1 MKKITLV
8 FLFFVFPLS
17 LYSQLPNTTYISAYG
32 GISTPANQDLYKSS
46 FNAGANLEFALSK
59 LTAFGVDV
67 NFANLSSNVNEISLL
82 PAIVGAITAY
92 NYGNYSTMGFM
103 AFFKLQNADA
113 VKLPVQ
119 PFVKVGLGTSLIAKT
134 GVNFKSSNVITAV
147 PNETSTGILF
157 APSIGI
163 NIPIHAKNKIVIEA
177 QYRINKSDTQ
187 DVKSFLINFGYG
199 FRL

>member
-32 GISTPANQDLYKSS
+32 GLSTPANQDLYRSS
-46 FNAGANLEFALSK
+46 FNAGANIEFALSK
-59 LTAFGVDV
+59 LTTFGVDV
-67 NFANLSSNVNEISLL
+67 NFANLSSRKSDVELAVL
-82 PAIVGAITAY
+82 GYQLY

-134 GVNFKSSNVITAV
+134 GVNFKSFNTITDV

-187 DVKSFLINFGYG
+187 DVKSFLLNFGYG

>member
-32 GISTPANQDLYKSS
+32 GLSTPANQDLYKSS

-59 LTAFGVDV
+59 LTTFGVDV
-67 NFANLSSNVNEISLL
+67 NFANLASRNNDIELL
-82 PAIVGAITAY
+82 YLGYKLY

-177 QYRINKSDTQ
+177 QYRINKSDAQ
-187 DVKSFLINFGYG
+187 DVKSFLINFGYS

>member
-1 MKKITLV
+1 MKKIFLV

-17 LYSQLPNTTYISAYG
+17 LYSQLPSTTYISAYG
-32 GISTPANQDLYKSS
+32 GLSTPANQDLYSSS
-46 FNAGANLEFALSK
+46 FNAGANIEFALSK

-67 NFANLSSNVNEISLL
+67 NFANLSARKNEFELL
-82 PAIVGAITAY
+82 YLGY
-92 NYGNYSTMGFM
+92 RLYQYGNYSTMGFM

-113 VKLPVQ
+113 IKLPVQ
-119 PFVKVGLGTSLIAKT
+119 PFVKIGLGTSLIAKT
-134 GVNFKSSNVITAV
+134 GVNFKSFNTITDV

-187 DVKSFLINFGYG
+187 DVKSYLINFGYS

>member
-1 MKKITLV
+1 MKIIILV

-17 LYSQLPNTTYISAYG
+17 LYSQLPNTTYISTYG
-32 GISTPANQDLYKSS
+32 GLSTPANQDLYKSS
-46 FNAGANLEFALSK
+46 FNAGANIEFALSK

-67 NFANLSSNVNEISLL
+67 NFANLASGNNDIELL
-82 PAIVGAITAY
+82 YLGYKLY
-92 NYGNYSTMGFM
+92 NFGNYSTMGFM

-113 VKLPVQ
+113 IKLPVQ
-119 PFVKVGLGTSLIAKT
+119 TFVKIGLGTSLIAKT
-134 GVNFKSSNVITAV
+134 GVNFKSFNTITDV

-163 NIPIHAKNKIVIEA
+163 NIPIHAKNKIMIEA

-187 DVKSFLINFGYG
+187 DVRSFLLNFGYG

>member
-32 GISTPANQDLYKSS
+32 GLSTPANQDLYKSS

-67 NFANLSSNVNEISLL
+67 NFANVASRNNELELL
-82 PAIVGAITAY
+82 YLGYKLY

-119 PFVKVGLGTSLIAKT
+119 PFVKIGLGTSLIAKT
-134 GVNFKSSNVITAV
+134 GVNFKSSGIITDV

>member
-32 GISTPANQDLYKSS
+32 GLSTPANQDLYKSS

-67 NFANLSSNVNEISLL
+67 NFANLASRNNELELL
-82 PAIVGAITAY
+82 YLGYKLY

-119 PFVKVGLGTSLIAKT
+119 PFVKIGLGTSLIAKT
-134 GVNFKSSNVITAV
+134 GVNFKSYNIITDV

>member
-1 MKKITLV
+1 MKIIILV

-32 GISTPANQDLYKSS
+32 GLSTPANQDLYKSS
-46 FNAGANLEFALSK
+46 FNAGANIEFALSK

-67 NFANLSSNVNEISLL
+67 NFANLASGNNDIELL
-82 PAIVGAITAY
+82 YLGYKLY
-92 NYGNYSTMGFM
+92 NYGNYSTMGLM

-113 VKLPVQ
+113 VKLPMQ

-134 GVNFKSSNVITAV
+134 GVNFKSFNTITDV

-187 DVKSFLINFGYG
+187 DVRSFLLNFGYG

>member
-1 MKKITLV
+1 MKIIILV

-32 GISTPANQDLYKSS
+32 GLSTPANQDLYKSS
-46 FNAGANLEFALSK
+46 FNAGANIEFALSK

-67 NFANLSSNVNEISLL
+67 NFANLASGNNDIELL
-82 PAIVGAITAY
+82 YLGYKLY
-92 NYGNYSTMGFM
+92 NFGNYSTMGFM

-113 VKLPVQ
+113 IKLPVQ

-134 GVNFKSSNVITAV
+134 GVNFKSFNTITDV

-187 DVKSFLINFGYG
+187 DVKSFLLNFGYG

>member
-32 GISTPANQDLYKSS
+32 GLSTPANQDLYKSS
-46 FNAGANLEFALSK
+46 FNAGANLEFVLSK
-59 LTAFGVDV
+59 LTTFGVDV
-67 NFANLSSNVNEISLL
+67 NFANLASRNNEFELL
-82 PAIVGAITAY
+82 YLGYKLY

-119 PFVKVGLGTSLIAKT
+119 PFVKIGLGTSLIAKT
-134 GVNFKSSNVITAV
+134 GVNFKSSGIITDV
-147 PNETSTGILF
+147 PSETSTGILF

-177 QYRINKSDTQ
+177 QYRINKSDAQ
-187 DVKSFLINFGYG
+187 DVKSFLINFGYS

>member
-1 MKKITLV
+1 MKIIILVFLV

-32 GISTPANQDLYKSS
+32 GLSTPANQDLYKSS
-46 FNAGANLEFALSK
+46 FNAGANIEFALSK

-67 NFANLSSNVNEISLL
+67 NFANLASGNNDIELL
-82 PAIVGAITAY
+82 YLGFRLY

-134 GVNFKSSNVITAV
+134 GVNFKSFNTITDV

-157 APSIGI
+157 VPSIGI

-177 QYRINKSDTQ
+177 QYRVNKSDTQ
-187 DVKSFLINFGYG
+187 DVRSFLLNFGYG

>member
-32 GISTPANQDLYKSS
+32 GLSTPANQDLYKSS

-67 NFANLSSNVNEISLL
+67 NFANLASRNNELELL
-82 PAIVGAITAY
+82 YLGYKLY

-103 AFFKLQNADA
+103 AFFKLQNADV

-134 GVNFKSSNVITAV
+134 GVNFKSYNIITDV

>member
-1 MKKITLV
+1 MKIIILV

-32 GISTPANQDLYKSS
+32 GLSTPANQDLYKSS
-46 FNAGANLEFALSK
+46 FNAGANIEFALSK

-67 NFANLSSNVNEISLL
+67 NFANLASGNNDIELL
-82 PAIVGAITAY
+82 YLGYKLY
-92 NYGNYSTMGFM
+92 NFGNYSTMGFM

-113 VKLPVQ
+113 IKLPVQ

-134 GVNFKSSNVITAV
+134 GVNFKSFNTITDV

-187 DVKSFLINFGYG
+187 DVRSFLLNFGYG

>member
-1 MKKITLV
+1 MKKIIFI

-32 GISTPANQDLYKSS
+32 GLSTPANQNLYRSS

-59 LTAFGVDV
+59 LTAFGVDL
-67 NFANLSSNVNEISLL
+67 NFANLSSTKNDVELTVMGYKL
-82 PAIVGAITAY
+82 Y

-103 AFFKLQNADA
+103 AFFKVQNADA

-134 GVNFKSSNVITAV
+134 GVNFKSYNFITDL

-163 NIPIHAKNKIVIEA
+163 NIPIHAKNKIMIEA
-177 QYRINKSDTQ
+177 QYRINKSDSQ

>member
-1 MKKITLV
+1 MKKIFLV

-17 LYSQLPNTTYISAYG
+17 LYSQLPSTTYISAYG
-32 GISTPANQDLYKSS
+32 GLSTPANQDLYSSS
-46 FNAGANLEFALSK
+46 FNAGANIEFALSK

-67 NFANLSSNVNEISLL
+67 NFANLSARKNEFELL
-82 PAIVGAITAY
+82 YLGY
-92 NYGNYSTMGFM
+92 RLYQYGNYSTMGFM

-113 VKLPVQ
+113 IKLPVQ
-119 PFVKVGLGTSLIAKT
+119 PFVKIGLGTSLIAKT
-134 GVNFKSSNVITAV
+134 GVNFKSFNTITDV

-187 DVKSFLINFGYG
+187 DVKSFLLNFGYG

>member
-32 GISTPANQDLYKSS
+32 GLSTPANQDLYRSS
-46 FNAGANLEFALSK
+46 FNAGANIEFALSK
-59 LTAFGVDV
+59 LTTFGVDV
-67 NFANLSSNVNEISLL
+67 NFANLSSRKSDVELAVL
-82 PAIVGAITAY
+82 GYQLY

-119 PFVKVGLGTSLIAKT
+119 PFVKIGLGTSLIAKT
-134 GVNFKSSNVITAV
+134 GVNFKSFNTITDV

-177 QYRINKSDTQ
+177 QYRINKSDIQ
-187 DVKSFLINFGYG
+187 DVKSFLLNFGYG

>member
-1 MKKITLV
+1 MKKIIFI

-32 GISTPANQDLYKSS
+32 GLSTPANQNLYRSS

-59 LTAFGVDV
+59 LTAFGVDL
-67 NFANLSSNVNEISLL
+67 NFANLSSTKNDVELTVMGYKL
-82 PAIVGAITAY
+82 Y

-103 AFFKLQNADA
+103 AFFKVQNADA

-134 GVNFKSSNVITAV
+134 GVNFKSYNIITDL

-163 NIPIHAKNKIVIEA
+163 NIPIHAKNKIMIEA
-177 QYRINKSDTQ
+177 QYRINKSDSQ

>member
-32 GISTPANQDLYKSS
+32 GLSTPANQDLYSSS

-59 LTAFGVDV
+59 LTTFGVDV
-67 NFANLSSNVNEISLL
+67 NFANLASRNNDIELL
-82 PAIVGAITAY
+82 YLGYKLY

-177 QYRINKSDTQ
+177 QYRINKSDAQ

>member
-32 GISTPANQDLYKSS
+32 GLSTPANQDLYSSS

-59 LTAFGVDV
+59 LTTFGVDV
-67 NFANLSSNVNEISLL
+67 NFANLASRNNDIELL
-82 PAIVGAITAY
+82 YLGYKLY

-177 QYRINKSDTQ
+177 QYRINKSDAQ
-187 DVKSFLINFGYG
+187 DVKSFLINFGYS